1 MCSSGRSVSFS
12 AWSNY
17 QRRSY
22 NDLLASRNDMAN
34 IEKMA
39 SRRGGN
45 CSETDL
51 GLCEHKSSIGDLH
64 FGMTRQCPLEIGPI
78 SMNAKI
84 VSVSNSFILHH
95 EHPAIHS

>member
-1 MCSSGRSVSFS
+1 M
-12 AWSNY
+12 
-17 QRRSY
+17 
-22 NDLLASRNDMAN
+22 N

-39 SRRGGN
+39 LAEGDTVPRQIWVYASTN
-45 CSETDL
+45 QHFD
-51 GLCEHKSSIGDLH
+51 DLH
-64 FGMTRQCPLEIGPI
+64 FGMTRQCPLAIGPI